1 MNIANIE
8 VSGVRAL
15 TRDHAIIPAGIVGA
29 TVNFTFTDPRW
40 EELTKIAVFQGCT
53 VRDAVMG
60 DGPVV
65 IPHETVAQPGCLLR
79 VGVYGVDADRNLVI
93 PTLWATVGMVRD
105 GTDPSGDE
113 SVDPTLPVW
122 AQLAQRVDEMETLVS
137 QAGILS
143 NAAKKCLLAILR
155 EGLYASDPS
164 ANIQRLEALLEITPA
179 EAGNTAA
186 LGAAR
191 LGLLGLG
198 IPYQI

>member
-15 TRDHAIIPAGIVGA
+15 TREHAVIPAGIVGA
-29 TVNFTFTDPRW
+29 TVQFTFTDPRW

-53 VRDAVMG
+53 ARDAVMG

-93 PTLWATVGMVRD
+93 PTLWTTVGMVRD

-122 AQLAQRVDEMETLVS
+122 AQLAQRLEELEACLTAADRDARNCLIT
-137 QAGILS
+137 ILQG
-143 NAAKKCLLAILR
+143 A
-155 EGLYASDPS
+155 LYTADQS
-164 ANIQRLEALLEITPA
+164 ANIRRLASLLDAGPRN
-179 EAGNTAA
+179 GNTSA
-186 LGAAR
+186 LGMAR

-198 IPYQI
+198 IPYQF

>member
-15 TRDHAIIPAGIVGA
+15 TRDHAVIPAGIIGA
-29 TVNFTFTDPRW
+29 TVTFTFTDPRW

-53 VRDAVMG
+53 ARDAVME

-79 VGVYGVDADRNLVI
+79 VGVYGVDTDRNLVI

-122 AQLAQRVDEMETLVS
+122 AQLVQRLEDLEASLTNADREARQCLIT
-137 QAGILS
+137 ILQG
-143 NAAKKCLLAILR
+143 AV
-155 EGLYASDPS
+155 YTSDQS
-164 ANIQRLEALLEITPA
+164 ANIRRLAVLLDVDPESGTA
-179 EAGNTAA
+179 RRDTAA
-186 LGAAR
+186 LGLAR